1 MENTLILAMLC
12 ALLSACGQKGALY
25 LPNTPT
31 PTKLNSNIIDES
43 TLDAV
48 INSPSNGWYF
58 LNQKR
63 NKYNSNTI
71 TLFLTLT
78 SL

>member
-48 INSPSNGWYF
+48 INSPSNG
-58 LNQKR
+58 
-63 NKYNSNTI
+63 
-71 TLFLTLT
+71 
-78 SL
+78 